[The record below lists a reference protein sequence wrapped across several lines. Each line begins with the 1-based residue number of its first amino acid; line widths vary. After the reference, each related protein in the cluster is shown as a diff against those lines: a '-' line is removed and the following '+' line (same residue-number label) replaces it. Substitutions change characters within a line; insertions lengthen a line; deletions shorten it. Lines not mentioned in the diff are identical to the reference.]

1 MICGL
6 KSFPLAVVLEDNE
19 KLVETEFGIKGFT
32 VMVKL
37 WQAISAHGYYMKWD
51 IDTQLLF
58 ISDYHLDTVGRG
70 CVSEI
75 VTCCVR
81 RGVFDTELYEKYQIL
96 TSKRSQ
102 ETFLNATKRKEK
114 VVMDKR
120 YCLPIVYTF
129 IETASKKGK
138 NVNIFFK
145 NADNSEQT
153 KLNKTKLN
161 ILPPNSACEDVE
173 IEGMK
178 EFCERFNINVDG
190 YDGTFCEI
198 NFVLLTEYYEKS
210 KTFLQVKP
218 FAKNLKWICKNYKT
232 IITGQYDDFEK
243 KQNPTATKQEV
254 RGESKLD
261 IAQRAYERLVM
272 EEQGNDDQSRNSQ
285 NDDGNR
291 NELRKRS

>member
-81 RGVFDTELYEKYQIL
+81 RGVFDADLYEKYQIL

-114 VVMDKR
+114 VVMDER

-138 NVNIFFK
+138 IVNILFK
-145 NADNSEQT
+145 NADNFEQT

-161 ILPPNSACEDVE
+161 ILPPNSARNAREDVE

-190 YDGTFCEI
+190 YEGTFCEI
-198 NFVLLTEYYEKS
+198 DFILLTEHYEKS

-243 KQNPTATKQEV
+243 VSTDRQKSIVGGKQKM
-254 RGESKLD
+254 D
-261 IAQRAYERLVM
+261 IAKRAYTRYLA
-272 EEQGNDDQSRNSQ
+272 EEKDNDD
-285 NDDGNR
+285 
-291 NELRKRS
+291 

>member
-19 KLVETEFGIKGFT
+19 KLVEAEFGIKGFA

-37 WQAISAHGYYMKWD
+37 WQAIAAHGYYMKWD

-75 VTCCVR
+75 VACCVR
-81 RGVFDTELYEKYQIL
+81 RGVFDADLFEKYQIL

-114 VVMDKR
+114 VVIDKR
-120 YCLPIVYTF
+120 YCLPVVYTF
-129 IETASKKGK
+129 IDTASKKGK

-145 NADNSEQT
+145 NADISEQT

-161 ILPPNSACEDVE
+161 IIPPNSACACTCENGEVE
-173 IEGMK
+173 GLK
-178 EFCERFNINVDG
+178 EFCEKFDIVVDG
-190 YDGTFCEI
+190 YDGTLGDIDFIKLSGC
-198 NFVLLTEYYEKS
+198 YEKS

-243 KQNPTATKQEV
+243 KPKAQKQTA
-254 RGESKLD
+254 GGDSKLD
-261 IAQRAYERLVM
+261 IAKRAYKRYLA
-272 EEQGNDDQSRNSQ
+272 EEQANGEQSGNSQ
-285 NDDGNR
+285 DDNGD
-291 NELRKRS
+291 